1 MQLLGEPDHD
11 QAHIVN
17 HRQQHLAQ
25 GFGLGRFEPSIRRP
39 VGRQAELPEL
49 TQRARQPRRCFAE
62 ALLGA
67 GSVDVAAVQQRL
79 NHCGDDDIVVG
90 IQRAHDLGHI
100 QRRAAYQISLRRQCY
115 VEECRHAGM
124 QSATGRPSARGSF
137 HVSDCCGWDKVPI
150 VGIILGPCQFQRRI
164 KLRAPEI
171 ATIRVLGI
179 DPGSQR
185 TGFGVL
191 DAAGSRLTY
200 VASGVIR
207 TGQVD
212 FAARLCEIFRCMQTI
227 VAQYQPQ
234 EIAIE
239 RVFVNRNPDSA
250 LKLGQAR
257 GAAICGTADSKAG
270 VFEYATRQIKQ
281 AVVGSGSAEK
291 SQVQLMMRSILKLD
305 GPVAA
310 DAADAL
316 AAAVCHA
323 LRGRAMLLQAGL
335 RG

>member
-1 MQLLGEPDHD
+1 LREPK
-11 QAHIVN
+11 
-17 HRQQHLAQ
+17 
-25 GFGLGRFEPSIRRP
+25 
-39 VGRQAELPEL
+39 
-49 TQRARQPRRCFAE
+49 
-62 ALLGA
+62 GA
-67 GSVDVAAVQQRL
+67 S
-79 NHCGDDDIVVG
+79 
-90 IQRAHDLGHI
+90 
-100 QRRAAYQISLRRQCY
+100 
-115 VEECRHAGM
+115 
-124 QSATGRPSARGSF
+124 
-137 HVSDCCGWDKVPI
+137 
-150 VGIILGPCQFQRRI
+150 
-164 KLRAPEI
+164 
-171 ATIRVLGI
+171 IRVLGI

-207 TGQVD
+207 TSHAD

-239 RVFVNRNPDSA
+239 KVFVNRNPDSA

-257 GAAICGTADSKAG
+257 GAAICGTADAKAE

-281 AVVGSGSAEK
+281 AVVGSGNAEK
-291 SQVQLMMRSILKLD
+291 AQVQLMMRSLLKLD
-305 GPVAA
+305 APVAV

-323 LRGRAMLLQAGL
+323 LRARAMLLRAGF
-335 RG
+335 GG

>member
-1 MQLLGEPDHD
+1 
-11 QAHIVN
+11 
-17 HRQQHLAQ
+17 
-25 GFGLGRFEPSIRRP
+25 
-39 VGRQAELPEL
+39 
-49 TQRARQPRRCFAE
+49 
-62 ALLGA
+62 
-67 GSVDVAAVQQRL
+67 
-79 NHCGDDDIVVG
+79 
-90 IQRAHDLGHI
+90 
-100 QRRAAYQISLRRQCY
+100 
-115 VEECRHAGM
+115 
-124 QSATGRPSARGSF
+124 
-137 HVSDCCGWDKVPI
+137 VPI
-150 VGIILGPCQFQRRI
+150 AGIILGPWQSLRRI
-164 KLRAPEI
+164 KLRGLEI

-191 DAAGSRLTY
+191 DMAGSRLTY

-207 TGQVD
+207 TAQAD

-239 RVFVNRNPDSA
+239 KVFINRNPDSA

-281 AVVGSGSAEK
+281 AVVGTGNAEK
-291 SQVQLMMRSILKLD
+291 AQVQLMMRSILKLD

-323 LRGRAMLLQAGL
+323 LRGRALLLRAGFS
-335 RG
+335 G